1 MSRFAKLAWG
11 TLGWAVLDIL
21 WGAFVRATG
30 SGAGCGNH
38 WPSCNG
44 SVIPTPQNVATIIEF
59 THRIL
64 SGVVLVLILVML
76 IWGWRKF
83 PRGNPVRLGVT
94 ASAAFILLEAGLGA
108 GLVLLDLVAAN
119 SSALRAGAVALHLL
133 NTFFLLACL
142 ALTAWWASGG
152 KRLSLKGQ
160 GRLPLLFGIGLA
172 GVALLAM
179 AGAVTALGDTLF
191 PAQTLAQ
198 GLAQDANANAS
209 FLVRLRVIHPLI
221 AILVSGYTLGLVRY
235 LSGRTR
241 DAAVRRL
248 SLVLGGLVLVQLAAG
263 VINVLLLAPTWM
275 QIIHLLLADAVW
287 ISYVLLAAAVL
298 PERALGKM

>member
-64 SGVVLVLILVML
+64 SGVALVLILVLL

-235 LSGRTR
+235 LSRRTR

-248 SLVLGGLVLVQLAAG
+248 SLALGGLVLVQLAAG

>member
-64 SGVVLVLILVML
+64 SGVALVLILVLL

-142 ALTAWWASGG
+142 GLTAWWGSGG

-235 LSGRTR
+235 LSRRTR

-248 SLVLGGLVLVQLAAG
+248 SLALGGLVLVQLAAG